1 MSGKYQDKLPNP
13 VKYSLW
19 LLNYGPKSRKKMY
32 EALKKKGYDDE
43 IATNTINSLESWG
56 YLNDANYKENLVS
69 KRKRNNPKGRSF
81 VRQELFNNGVENLD
95 DLDELYSDADE
106 REIIDKLL
114 NQWEK
119 KAPLCRENQDKY
131 FMRLARR
138 GFAKNNILAVMEK
151 RRNDIEIFS

>member
-1 MSGKYQDKLPNP
+1 
-13 VKYSLW
+13 
-19 LLNYGPKSRKKMY
+19 MY

-43 IATNTINSLESWG
+43 IATSTISSLEAWG
-56 YLNDANYKENLVS
+56 YLDDSNYKENLIN

-95 DLDELYSDADE
+95 DLDELYSDAEE

-114 NQWEK
+114 NQWER
-119 KAPLCRENQDKY
+119 KAPLCRENKDKY